1 MLDRMAATERKR
13 VGMKSASLGRVKA
26 RRRVGRYRSRRRRM
40 RVLMSRK
47 KSRSRRKMERP
58 MWESEGKRWGV
69 RARVR
74 DIPAVDIL

>member
-1 MLDRMAATERKR
+1 
-13 VGMKSASLGRVKA
+13 
-26 RRRVGRYRSRRRRM
+26 M